1 MSLFVVNDSIPINT
15 GIMMPKIDSV
25 ARIMAAEDADAYFC
39 PIFWKRI
46 AIVVHIIAK
55 YPTPKIPSLDK
66 TVPELS
72 SNTRVTMIDKIA
84 AIVNCKMVI
93 RIGSLPS
100 DNFVT
105 ATMWA
110 ANKSPA
116 NKAKTSPN
124 IASLPWAKTE
134 PPFPPA
140 MDTKYMP
147 PMVMKAATILNL
159 SGIFLI
165 TSQDKNGTITQYDA
179 DKKAD
184 LPGSVYPTP
193 IV

>member
-84 AIVNCKMVI
+84 AIVNCRMVI

-116 NKAKTSPN
+116 NRASPSP
-124 IASLPWAKTE
+124 IMASLPWSKTE

-147 PMVMKAATILNL
+147 AIVKTAAMILNL
-159 SGIFLI
+159 SGFLLRANHA
-165 TSQDKNGTITQYDA
+165 KNGTITQ
-179 DKKAD
+179 
-184 LPGSVYPTP
+184 
-193 IV
+193 